1 MRRLAIGVDLSDH
14 CDSRR
19 REDTIRVIVSNM
31 NEHDLL
37 EADDS
42 AHGKDLI
49 SGEDTFARLW
59 EILGEGGKNIRSSQA
74 LLEDEWEPEPI
85 EALTGQLPI
94 VLAQSRTDLSGC
106 LAPDRALRPSHS
118 RDLMSMLVSIY
129 GHPELFVEEYVHML
143 ANRMLSGQS
152 DKVDIKHEVRY
163 VNLLKQRFGDG
174 GLQGCDVMLKDYDN
188 SRIMNDLVRK
198 QLTSVPG
205 PSTSNVNVPINTLI
219 ISREYW
225 PEVKFSPI
233 ELPEQLVNIQ
243 TAYTAEYEKLKA
255 HRTLHWS
262 PNYGLISPT
271 LCYCRRKIC
280 F

>member
-1 MRRLAIGVDLSDH
+1 
-14 CDSRR
+14 
-19 REDTIRVIVSNM
+19 
-31 NEHDLL
+31 
-37 EADDS
+37 
-42 AHGKDLI
+42 
-49 SGEDTFARLW
+49 
-59 EILGEGGKNIRSSQA
+59 
-74 LLEDEWEPEPI
+74 
-85 EALTGQLPI
+85 
-94 VLAQSRTDLSGC
+94 
-106 LAPDRALRPSHS
+106 
-118 RDLMSMLVSIY
+118 MLVSIY

-198 QLTSVPG
+198 QLTSIPA
-205 PSTSNVNVPINTLI
+205 PSTSNIDVPINTLI

-233 ELPEQLVNIQ
+233 ELPEQLVDIQ

-262 PNYGLISPT
+262 PNYGLTSPT
-271 LCYCRRKIC
+271 ACYCRRSIC